1 MNLDSSADWTGTC
14 CLLDYYSSIIVM
26 TSVSIIV
33 MISVSIIVMIS
44 VSIIVMISVTCS
56 PVHLDSSADWTG
68 TRVWALLSS

>member
-1 MNLDSSADWTGTC
+1 VNLDSSADWTGTC
-14 CLLDYYSSIIVM
+14 CLLDYYS
-26 TSVSIIV
+26 SIIV